1 MKFTALFLV
10 LVMVTTVYTMNNK
23 YDINFASKRNL
34 HNVLAEVKAKLASGA
49 PLSDIMDLLNEIKE
63 EILAEQKNVNE
74 IAKVQAE
81 ECATEVKFR
90 TKEVS
95 DG

>member
-1 MKFTALFLV
+1 
-10 LVMVTTVYTMNNK
+10 
-23 YDINFASKRNL
+23 
-34 HNVLAEVKAKLASGA
+34 LASGA